1 MIFLNSLNKKG
12 TEKVVS
18 VYWFTILVLVA
29 GGIWAMTNA
38 YYNHP
43 YDIREIEAR
52 VLSNQVADCLSQK
65 GILNSNLFDA
75 NGNLRDKIGFDLAME
90 CHLNLQVE
98 AVFGD
103 KRQQY
108 YIEINFSDINKNL
121 LSVNSIGEPSIR
133 SDCVNIQKVETYQ
146 LASKCSIERL
156 YSTYNGKQFLI
167 EIFTGVKKTEKNVKF

>member
-1 MIFLNSLNKKG
+1 MTFLNKKG

-43 YDIREIEAR
+43 YDIREVEAR

-75 NGNLRDKIGFDLAME
+75 NGNLKTGFDLEKE
-90 CHLNLQVE
+90 CHLNFQVE
-98 AVFGD
+98 DVYD
-103 KRQQY
+103 WRTRSQY
-108 YIEINFSDINKNL
+108 YIEINFLDANKSL
-121 LSVNSIGEPSIR
+121 LSANSTGEPSIK
-133 SDCVNIQKVETYQ
+133 SDCEDIQKVKTYG
-146 LASKCSIERL
+146 LASKCNNARI

-167 EIFTGVKKTEKNVKF
+167 DIFTGVKKTEKNVKF